1 MDSRCIRSMRPPSSL
16 ASLTNPV
23 LCAIRQDAH
32 PMPSFYN
39 VHHDVLRQEKI
50 RPLAQSN
57 PFNIF
62 AAQDL
67 VSSLEDDSPGLLCRP
82 VSIF

>member
-1 MDSRCIRSMRPPSSL
+1 
-16 ASLTNPV
+16 
-23 LCAIRQDAH
+23 
-32 PMPSFYN
+32 MPSFYN
-39 VHHDVLRQEKI
+39 VHHDVLQQEKI
-50 RPLAQSN
+50 LPLAQVN

-67 VSSLEDDSPGLLCRP
+67 VSSLEDDSLGLLFRP